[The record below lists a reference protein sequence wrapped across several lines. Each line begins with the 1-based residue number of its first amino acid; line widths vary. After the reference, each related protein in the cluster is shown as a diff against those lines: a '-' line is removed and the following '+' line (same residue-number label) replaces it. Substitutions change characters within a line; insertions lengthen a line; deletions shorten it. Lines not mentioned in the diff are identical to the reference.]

1 MPTRP
6 SASLR
11 FRRRARRGRRA
22 PRGRR
27 RRAAATASPARGATP
42 AAAVA
47 RRLAEMH
54 AAFAEKADI
63 DASAGE
69 RGVLQLVFD
78 VEYLRRAFGGSDGRF
93 ATSRVTSKVTAA
105 ANGASSFAEAEREAA
120 ARAFA
125 RARDALARRLDPID
139 WATYEAPLGDAA
151 RRAEARTATLLGAL
165 RDLLGQAREE
175 EVRARSIAP
184 EAAASAA
191 VAVAPRFS
199 YLPVSLPASL
209 RSGVGGTFVD
219 GSRDRAAAID
229 WTAAGWDRF
238 GDETDAADAGMSD
251 GGGNFL
257 GKLGQGLGLGKA
269 SMAWGL

>member
-1 MPTRP
+1 
-6 SASLR
+6 
-11 FRRRARRGRRA
+11 
-22 PRGRR
+22 
-27 RRAAATASPARGATP
+27 
-42 AAAVA
+42 
-47 RRLAEMH
+47 MH

-184 EAAASAA
+184 RPPPP
-191 VAVAPRFS
+191 PRS
-199 YLPVSLPASL
+199 PW
-209 RSGVGGTFVD
+209 RR
-219 GSRDRAAAID
+219 GSH
-229 WTAAGWDRF
+229 T
-238 GDETDAADAGMSD
+238 SP
-251 GGGNFL
+251 
-257 GKLGQGLGLGKA
+257 
-269 SMAWGL
+269 

>member
-1 MPTRP
+1 
-6 SASLR
+6 
-11 FRRRARRGRRA
+11 
-22 PRGRR
+22 
-27 RRAAATASPARGATP
+27 
-42 AAAVA
+42 
-47 RRLAEMH
+47 MH

-165 RDLLGQAREE
+165 RDLLGQARRGGPSALDRPRGRRLRRGRRGAAVLIPPREPSRE
-175 EVRARSIAP
+175 PSFGRRRDVRRRVARS
-184 EAAASAA
+184 
-191 VAVAPRFS
+191 R
-199 YLPVSLPASL
+199 
-209 RSGVGGTFVD
+209 GG
-219 GSRDRAAAID
+219 DRL
-229 WTAAGWDRF
+229 
-238 GDETDAADAGMSD
+238 D
-251 GGGNFL
+251 GGRVGPVRRRDGRGGRGNVRRRREFPL